1 MGILDFLDIFLF
13 YEKYKEQLDVIIGYV
28 VDYFK
33 RLLGIA
39 TGEEETTTEE
49 ETTA

>member
-1 MGILDFLDIFLF
+1 MGIFDIIDIFLF
-13 YEKYKEQLDVIIGYV
+13 YNKYSEQLDVIIGHI
-28 VDYFK
+28 VDFFK

>member
-1 MGILDFLDIFLF
+1 MGILDFIDIFLF
-13 YEKYKEQLDVIIGYV
+13 YNKYSEQLDVIFGYV

-33 RLLGIA
+33 RLFGIS
-39 TGEEETTTEE
+39 TGEEETTTAE